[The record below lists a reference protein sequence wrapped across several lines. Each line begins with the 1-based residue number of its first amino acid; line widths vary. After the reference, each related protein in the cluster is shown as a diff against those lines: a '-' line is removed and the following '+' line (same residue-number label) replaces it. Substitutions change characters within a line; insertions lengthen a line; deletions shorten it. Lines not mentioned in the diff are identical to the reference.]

1 MPEFDVPDAMGV
13 FYKRLE
19 EAGWHKF
26 AKSQVPSEWHKDTT
40 RIEILHIAR
49 GCEITWGTIVKRQN
63 QGSVHIGP
71 DRQRVRKDYSVG
83 LEGFMNWLNLTFLM
97 IEGLEPADA

>member
-1 MPEFDVPDAMGV
+1 
-13 FYKRLE
+13 
-19 EAGWHKF
+19 
-26 AKSQVPSEWHKDTT
+26 
-40 RIEILHIAR
+40 
-49 GCEITWGTIVKRQN
+49 VKRQN